1 MKDYSNHPYKK
12 LLSYIEERC
21 QRLNEKRDYV
31 GYLLSMECAKSI
43 EELIKIYNL
52 IYKLLA
58 VLILQSYILPKN
70 WYNIKS
76 LGIGNAYLFED
87 LNRFFNEHLLRLF
100 KTASQPTQEERLSFI
115 VNLRACDN
123 TQDMLN
129 QMLEDSNTDF
139 RNEYG
144 FVIAKI
150 LVYPRLKKEI
160 EQYYR
165 LSENASIM
173 KEYKDCYK
181 VFAAHHRLLDV
192 AENLFWKE
200 YGLDCDGLIAE
211 YIKDLKEQKEKAN
224 QRESE
229 KKKTNRQDSLSMLT
243 SQLNGA
249 ADALLAGALS
259 IPLGFVGALFS
270 ICRKGKI

>member
-21 QRLNEKRDYV
+21 QRLKEEGDFA
-31 GYLLSMECAKSI
+31 GYLLSMGRAKSI

-58 VLILQSYILPKN
+58 VLILQSYNLPHD
-70 WYNIKS
+70 WYNTKT

-87 LNRFFNEHLLRLF
+87 LNRFFNDHLLRLF
-100 KTASQPTQEERLSFI
+100 KTVAQPTQEERLSFI

-150 LVYPRLKKEI
+150 LAYPRLKKEI

-192 AENLFWKE
+192 AENLFWKK
-200 YGLDCDGLIAE
+200 YGVDCDGLIAE
-211 YIKDLKEQKEKAN
+211 YIKDLKEQKENAK

-229 KKKTNRQDSLSMLT
+229 KKEINRLDSFLLQPSPLDGVM
-243 SQLNGA
+243 NA
-249 ADALLAGALS
+249 FLAGAIS
-259 IPLGFVGALFS
+259 IPFGFIGALFS
-270 ICRKGKI
+270 FCRKGK